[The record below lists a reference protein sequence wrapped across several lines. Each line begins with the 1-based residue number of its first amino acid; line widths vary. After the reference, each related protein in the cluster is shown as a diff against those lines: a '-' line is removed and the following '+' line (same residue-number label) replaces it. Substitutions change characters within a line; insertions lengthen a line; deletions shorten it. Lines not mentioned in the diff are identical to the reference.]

1 MNPHAFTLLPMN
13 GPTSNPSREG
23 SGVSPWAQAANCSR
37 GVLTRRDMLRRCAC
51 GFGYLALTSLL
62 AETARLAAAAD
73 NNPLAPRPPHFPPR
87 ARRII
92 FLFMPGG
99 PSQVDTFDPKPLLT
113 RDRDKA
119 FPVPAPEGVTMPP
132 GKLLASPWEF
142 KKYGESGVEISSLFP
157 QLANLAD
164 DLCVIRS
171 LHTDGQAHGQAIMK
185 LHTGSENQVRPSM
198 GSWVLYGL
206 GTENQNL
213 PGFITIS
220 PPTAIAGPQAYGS
233 AFLPAI
239 YQGTAIGSESTPLT
253 QAQIRHIRNPETPLD
268 LQQRQL
274 DFIQSL
280 NREHLRLAKADAQL
294 EGVIESYELAFRMQT
309 EAPKLA
315 DISGESKATLALYG
329 IDQTATDNFAR
340 ECLLA
345 RRFAERGVRFIQV
358 SHAFKWD
365 QHTNLKRDHER
376 NALEVDKPIAGLLK
390 DLKERG
396 LLEDTLVLWGGEF
409 GRTPTAQGADGRD
422 HNPDGFSMWLAGG
435 GVKGGLVHGATDD
448 YGFRAVE
455 DKVHIHDLHATILAL
470 MGLDHK
476 RLTFRSAGRDFRLT
490 DVAGNVVKAILA

>member
-1 MNPHAFTLLPMN
+1 MNPHFFTP
-13 GPTSNPSREG
+13 
-23 SGVSPWAQAANCSR
+23 
-37 GVLTRRDMLRRCAC
+37 LTRRDMLRRCAC
-51 GFGYLALTSLL
+51 GFGYVALTSLL
-62 AETARLAAAAD
+62 AETARAAAGAD

-113 RDRDKA
+113 RDRDKP
-119 FPVPAPEGVTMPP
+119 FPTPAPEGVTMAP
-132 GKLLASPWEF
+132 GKLLPSPWEF
-142 KKYGESGVEISSLFP
+142 KKHGDSGVEISSLFP
-157 QLANLAD
+157 QVANSAD
-164 DLCVIRS
+164 DLCIIRS
-171 LHTDGQAHGQAIMK
+171 LHTNGQAHGQAIMK
-185 LHTGSENQVRPSM
+185 LHTGS
-198 GSWVLYGL
+198 
-206 GTENQNL
+206 
-213 PGFITIS
+213 
-220 PPTAIAGPQAYGS
+220 AIAGPQAYGS
-233 AFLPAI
+233 AFLPAL
-239 YQGTAIGSESTPLT
+239 YQGTAVGSESTPLT

-268 LQQRQL
+268 LQRQQL
-274 DFIQSL
+274 DFIQKL
-280 NREHLRLAKADAQL
+280 NREHLQQAKADAQL

-309 EAPKLA
+309 EAPKLT
-315 DISGESKATLALYG
+315 DISGESKATLDLYG
-329 IDQTATDNFAR
+329 IHRTPTDDFGR
-340 ECLLA
+340 QCLLA

-422 HNPDGFSMWLAGG
+422 HNPDGFTMWLAGG

-455 DKVHIHDLHATILAL
+455 DKVHIHDLHATILHL
-470 MGLDHK
+470 LGLDHK
-476 RLTFRSAGRDFRLT
+476 RLTYRNAGRDFRLT
-490 DVAGNVVKAILA
+490 DVAGNVVRPILA